1 MKDFSMADEA
11 APPKFLSLEF
21 HTHFFPR
28 LFWDGLQS
36 KKKAKSTF
44 VSSAFMEGTIGITIC
59 LVLVALGAPS
69 AVARGSIPG
78 WIMTIL
84 GFGGIIFL
92 VGTSVYFQGG
102 TRPSYDNFQIG
113 IFSFFVMLGLASGI
127 YAGISH
133 HALLIGTVMGAMG
146 FIAGYGAG
154 IFFGL
159 WMQRLGWIVV
169 VVNMVAGFAAI
180 VLAVAAVIIVC
191 L

>member
-1 MKDFSMADEA
+1 MTDEA
-11 APPKFLSLEF
+11 VPPNFLSLEY
-21 HTHFFPR
+21 HTRFFPK
-28 LFWDGLQS
+28 LLWNGLQS

-44 VSSAFMEGTIGITIC
+44 VSSAFLEGTIGITIC
-59 LVLVALGAPS
+59 LVLVALGGPS

-84 GFGGIIFL
+84 GAGGIIFL

-102 TRPSYDNFQIG
+102 ARPSYDNFQIG
-113 IFSFFVMLGLASGI
+113 IFSFFVMLGLASGV

-133 HALLIGTVMGAMG
+133 HSLLIGTVVGTMG

-159 WMQRLGWIVV
+159 WMQRLGWIVA
-169 VVNMVAGFAAI
+169 VVNMVAGFAAF
-180 VLAVAAVIIVC
+180 VLAVAGVIMVC